1 MPTNRRD
8 DDSIPDRRSV
18 VVDVLELA
26 ALNRARTALDTIANL
41 SPAEGRAKARA
52 FVRAAHAV
60 LTAPPKADIADV
72 LRRSSDELIVKAAA
86 ECIGDDL
93 WDGPD
98 AQALAASFI
107 ESIASLSLLDAI
119 KRYAR
124 TIPPNLGSVLVATGT
139 SAGTVDEGAPKVVRE
154 PGIETATVTPLK
166 AAALIV
172 LSSEL
177 ARATG
182 TTLFE
187 RELVEGVAKAA
198 NAAVLGLL
206 ASSGTTTITGT
217 TDPLANLR
225 AGIRAAGP
233 SAGYAVAAP
242 SADVAALSTYIEN
255 RGGMTV
261 RGGSFSPGV
270 DIVAVDD
277 ATTFTVI
284 PASRLAVTDF
294 GLRLAPT
301 REASV
306 DMRDSPQSPAQH
318 VSLFQANCI
327 GLLVERLF
335 KIAGDTSGVVIVH
348 IA

>member
-1 MPTNRRD
+1 
-8 DDSIPDRRSV
+8 

-72 LRRSSDELIVKAAA
+72 LRRSSDELVVKAAA
-86 ECIGDDL
+86 EYIGDDL
-93 WDGPD
+93 WDGPA

-107 ESIASLSLLDAI
+107 ESIASFSLLDAI

-124 TIPPNLGSVLVATGT
+124 TIPPNLGNVLVATGT
-139 SAGTVDEGAPKVVRE
+139 SAGTVDEAAPKVVRSL
-154 PGIETATVTPLK
+154 GADIVTIEPLK

-172 LSSEL
+172 LTVEL
-177 ARATG
+177 ARLTG
-182 TTLFE
+182 TALFE
-187 RELVEGVAKAA
+187 RELVEGVAKAT

-206 ASSGTTTITGT
+206 AGSGTTIVTGT
-217 TDPLANLR
+217 ADPLANLR

-233 SAGYAVAAP
+233 SAGYVVAAP
-242 SADVAALSTYIEN
+242 SGDAAALATYTEN

-261 RGGSFSPGV
+261 RGGTFSPGV
-270 DIVAVDD
+270 EVVAVDD
-277 ATTFTVI
+277 ATAFTIV
-284 PASRLAVTDF
+284 PASRLAITDF
-294 GLRLAPT
+294 GLHLAPT

-306 DMRDSPQSPAQH
+306 DMRDSPESPAQH
-318 VSLFQANCI
+318 VSLFQTNCV

-335 KIAGDTSGVVIVH
+335 KIGGDTSGVVIVEPTP
-348 IA
+348 